1 MDRIDLQ
8 WVQRVKAIFPDAG
21 VAAMVKYQWTDAPFF
36 FGRYMIFSMCLI
48 LAGILIRNLFVLL
61 PRCQLS
67 TVDMNRVC
75 HCSLNDRRPVADE
88 DEVVVLLTPDHQGL
102 PDVEKIAGILGGDDD
117 TPV

>member
-1 MDRIDLQ
+1 MIH
-8 WVQRVKAIFPDAG
+8 
-21 VAAMVKYQWTDAPFF
+21 PFF
-36 FGRYMIFSMCLI
+36 PRYQ
-48 LAGILIRNLFVLL
+48 LL
-61 PRCQLS
+61 
-67 TVDMNRVC
+67 TVDINPVC